1 MLASGEKTLWK
12 FSKKGNETLTFF
24 KDCQKIWCVYV
35 SVVFFGFEMSWN
47 LPLTRYN
54 VIEIVMR

>member
-1 MLASGEKTLWK
+1 MV
-12 FSKKGNETLTFF
+12 
-24 KDCQKIWCVYV
+24 CVCV
-35 SVVFFGFEMSWN
+35 CVCVIFFGFEMSWK